1 MNTFACISMVPDS
14 GSSLLLMPIMIFC
27 AQNDEYLL
35 LRQVRLSSEDLRMM
49 VDEASKKSTE
59 GIGKVDLKT
68 FIDIIKNSAW

>member
-1 MNTFACISMVPDS
+1 
-14 GSSLLLMPIMIFC
+14 MPIFY

-59 GIGKVDLKT
+59 GIGKVDLTT